1 MDFEG
6 RKIARH
12 PRGFSDNHTAPA
24 DVMWGACLVLE
35 VSPAEEQ
42 NAATAA
48 FFPIGIAVIPAR
60 RPRKTQFTRGWP
72 ATRRGH

>member
-6 RKIARH
+6 RKIAPH

-24 DVMWGACLVLE
+24 DVMWGACLVLK

-42 NAATAA
+42 NATSKNNSDAD
-48 FFPIGIAVIPAR
+48 
-60 RPRKTQFTRGWP
+60 RKER
-72 ATRRGH
+72 RRGDH